1 MMEDALLELTSNPGT
16 GQAVTVDAYGG
27 SPYNLGVAGVDPAV
41 GEPLDLFYQVTE
53 DFATAVSLAIN
64 VIHDDDGVGTNKA
77 TLLTTGAVVLANL
90 TVAAGAKR
98 IGRIGPQQ
106 ITKKYLGVFL
116 DISTTATAGKVRVW
130 AQKGLASS
138 PVNAGAM

>member
-1 MMEDALLELTSNPGT
+1 MMEDALLELTSNPGL

-27 SPYNLGVAGVDPAV
+27 LPLDLGVAGVDPAI
-41 GEPLDLFYQVTE
+41 GEPLIAMYQVTE
-53 DFATAVSLAIN
+53 DFATTVSLKIDIMNDTNGAGGSEVSLATS
-64 VIHDDDGVGTNKA
+64 GTV
-77 TLLTTGAVVLANL
+77 LLAAL

-98 IGRIGPQQ
+98 IGV
-106 ITKKYLGVFL
+106 ITPGTVTKRYLSAKL

-130 AQKGLASS
+130 LQKGAHAV